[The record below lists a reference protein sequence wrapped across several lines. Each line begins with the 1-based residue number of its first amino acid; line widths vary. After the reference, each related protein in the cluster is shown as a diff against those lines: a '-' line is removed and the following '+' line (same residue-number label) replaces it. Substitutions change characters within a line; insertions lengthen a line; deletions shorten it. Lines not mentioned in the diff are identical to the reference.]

1 MDNRIPSLLHLG
13 WQPVYDQ
20 QSKMSGYLLNK
31 VFLLLLLPLGLAL
44 GRGSGRPL
52 GRWAGRAQRGVSLLG
67 RNVREARITL
77 ELAMGIERELR
88 RAVRSLEQRLQG
100 MEESIEGLAGVQEED
115 GEDEEEV
122 AEEQEE
128 VWEGSLRHLRHS
140 GGGRKHKP
148 FSPWAGR

>member
-1 MDNRIPSLLHLG
+1 M
-13 WQPVYDQ
+13 
-20 QSKMSGYLLNK
+20 
-31 VFLLLLLPLGLAL
+31 LLLLPLGLAL
-44 GRGSGRPL
+44 GRP
-52 GRWAGRAQRGVSLLG
+52 GRASRGVSLLG
-67 RNVREARITL
+67 RNVREARVTL
-77 ELAMGIERELR
+77 ELAMGMERELR